1 MEGNISE
8 LIDAELRA
16 KNPLDQV
23 PLLEF
28 TDAQTGETQSLT
40 QSLAIIEFLEEA
52 FPNTR
57 NVLPADALERARARQ
72 VRVVSVEHILIFP
85 AFTFIMSSSPD
96 LDCRD
101 C

>member
-1 MEGNISE
+1 MSCFLTLICIQLEGNTSE

-57 NVLPADALERARARQ
+57 NVLPTDALERARARQ
-72 VRVVSVEHILIFP
+72 VRVVSV
-85 AFTFIMSSSPD
+85 
-96 LDCRD
+96 
-101 C
+101 